1 MSGSNGDAKP
11 PLTGLMD
18 MGDPSFYDQP
28 GVLPSFDIWN
38 LYPYPGSFGGIVLNV
53 TWAQLEPT
61 ENGPLDT
68 SAIDSAIN
76 AVQFYNALYG
86 TDVGIE
92 LRVWGGYT
100 APDWA
105 KSIDGP
111 PLTVTGPG
119 TIDPGDTGPETIGRF
134 WTADYINAW
143 TSFQNQLAATYD
155 NNPIIRGISNTA
167 GASATDEP
175 FSQVYMPQVPMLQ
188 AGGYNDA
195 AEELTL
201 RAGIADYSAWTTTP
215 LDYTM
220 SVFRLENANN
230 AAPDPNFSLA
240 VLQQAENSSRV
251 VQASN
256 HALNNPL
263 PSWALFLYA
272 QITADAA
279 LNPATVPASYQTDY
293 PANLGPYAN
302 WSNVISNGAAAD
314 AGSIELWETPIL
326 QGFESKSPSS
336 IANLATILANG
347 VAPVTGAPDDGAAL
361 GFIAPSVV
369 TSAPGTIPLTGTNA
383 VLLESAKAESNYT
396 VTVTSAAGN
405 RLMATDNRQL
415 LADTTL
421 TFSGSLAAVNTILA
435 SLADQVAS
443 GTDTLK
449 ITAIDG
455 AGDSATQTV
464 GVIASAATV
473 STSPISNPA
482 MPPAAPPPAGGTI
495 RFSASPAPITVAGT
509 VAVGAV
515 IVDAVVMLSGGSS
528 VAVGD
533 AGVGDIDS
541 VAVGDAG
548 AGDID
553 IADQPA
559 TAGTA
564 VVAGVDTSVSIAGN
578 LDVGGTATSAGG
590 TATLLAALSPDAYS
604 TADLSIG
611 GTLNVWGQGDVRMTG
626 ALGAPAIDIASGGT
640 ISGDGTLTAQAMAN
654 DGTIEAV
661 ADQTLGLAELDVAA
675 PLSGAGQIVIDAGAA
690 LTLGNAVG
698 AGQTI
703 VFSAPTMAELS
714 NGPYSPTTL
723 VMQAPGTFAGTITG
737 FSFASSLVLDG
748 VDASAA
754 SYSSGV
760 LAVTPANGGT
770 PLSFA
775 LSGNLAGLQPEAT
788 VSGSGSGAATTITF
802 AAPSSGEAPGV
813 VAPATLEAAPG
824 IAVPVP
830 DIVLQTPFPPSSP
843 TDTTIDVTITAGS
856 GTLAA
861 GTSADDATLTQNS
874 PQSLTLTGT
883 IDAVER
889 SLQTLTY
896 QGAAA
901 GTDSIT
907 ISVSDYAGTSAPAT
921 IGVTNDSAG
930 AVYAWGSSA
939 TGSFG
944 DPTQWTVNGGRA
956 TGAPGGADIASFGP
970 GVETVTGDGAV
981 AEITDAGTLTLTGS
995 VSARGLSGGTALS
1008 VDSGGA
1014 LTLAGGAQLT
1024 AVGTAAVGVAGYGQM
1039 TVMGG
1044 ALDLTGGSTTDALVI
1059 GENAGSAGA
1068 VLDLEEITAA
1078 GSAVIGAAGSGTL
1091 QLLGVAASASDG
1103 GADIGQ
1109 AAGGRG
1115 TVVVNGGEWS
1125 TAGSLTV
1132 GDAGTGSLTI
1142 DGAANGITGQATA
1155 FDATIGANAGSTG
1168 TVSLSGGDLLVA
1180 NADASSSTLT
1190 VGSGGT
1196 GTLAVSDA
1204 GNVTVGVALATVNNS
1219 TMVFNTGSLIVGAGG
1234 SGQISITTG
1243 ALLEVDGNTT
1253 VGQSG
1258 GTGTVT
1264 VGESAADTGLFA
1276 MTGTL
1281 AIGSAGTVTLGGPEA
1296 LARASAVQVAA
1307 GGILD
1312 GAGTLSGV
1320 GGGNATVTLASI
1332 TNDGTIAASN
1342 GTLLV
1347 YGSVAGTGTLQVTA
1361 GSSLTLQAA
1370 VAAGQTLAFGQNAS
1384 VTLNDAG
1391 AFHGT
1396 IEGFSPGDT
1405 INIGSLPASAT
1416 NMVAMAANNVL
1427 TITEGSQTYHLQFD
1441 PTQNFSNDTFA
1452 LSPDGSWGTSVTMED
1467 PTEGPPFAA
1476 ASGPSALLA
1485 MFGQESWG
1493 TEGPPLAAASGP
1505 SALFAMFG
1513 QESWGTEGPPLAAA
1527 SGPSALFGQESSP
1540 RFLGGSDKTGPAAE
1554 ANREPDPS
1562 WSAGEDSAGGEAS
1575 FWGFIPAGFSPLWG
1589 AGNSGAGNGGLPPG
1603 STSPSDYVG
1612 FANPITANGI
1622 GVATGLLGGQQ
1633 YLSAHIP

>member
-1 MSGSNGDAKP
+1 MNGSNGDVKP
-11 PLTGLMD
+11 PLTGLID

-28 GVLPSFDIWN
+28 GALPYFDIWN

-53 TWAQLEPT
+53 TWAQLQPT

-68 SAIDSAIN
+68 SAIDSAIS
-76 AVQFYNALYG
+76 AVQFYNALHG
-86 TDVGIE
+86 TDVGIQ

-119 TIDPGDTGPETIGRF
+119 TIDPGNTGPETIGRF

-143 TSFQNQLAATYD
+143 TSSQNQLAATYD
-155 NNPIIRGISNTA
+155 DNPIIRGISNTA

-175 FSQVYMPQVPMLQ
+175 FSQVYLPQMPMLQ

-195 AEELTL
+195 GEELTL
-201 RAGIADYSAWTTTP
+201 RTGIADYSAWTTTP

-220 SVFRLENANN
+220 SVFRLEDANN
-230 AAPDPNFSLA
+230 ATPDPNFSLA

-256 HALNNPL
+256 HVLNNPL

-293 PANLGPYAN
+293 PANLGSYAN
-302 WSNVISNGAAAD
+302 WSNVIGNGAAAD

-326 QGFESKSPSS
+326 LGFESKSPSS

-369 TSAPGTIPLTGTNA
+369 TSAPGTILLTGTNA
-383 VLLESAKAESNYT
+383 VLLESADAESNYT
-396 VTVTSAAGN
+396 VTVTSAEGN
-405 RLMATDNRQL
+405 RLTATDNRQL
-415 LADTTL
+415 LAGTELTL
-421 TFSGSLAAVNTILA
+421 SGSLAAVNTILA

-449 ITAIDG
+449 ITATDG
-455 AGDSATQTV
+455 AGDSATETV
-464 GVIASAATV
+464 GVIASAATA
-473 STSPISNPA
+473 STSPIPNPA
-482 MPPAAPPPAGGTI
+482 TPPAAPSIAGGTI
-495 RFSASPAPITVAGT
+495 RFSASPAPITVAGIF
-509 VAVGAV
+509 AVGAV

-533 AGVGDIDS
+533 AG
-541 VAVGDAG
+541 
-548 AGDID
+548 AGDVD

-564 VVAGVDTSVSIAGN
+564 VVAGIDTSVSIAGN

-626 ALGAPAIDIASGGT
+626 ALGASAIDIASGGT
-640 ISGDGTLTAQAMAN
+640 ISGDGTLSAQTIAN
-654 DGTIEAV
+654 DGTIEVV

-690 LTLGNAVG
+690 LTLGNAVD

-703 VFSAPTMAELS
+703 VFSAPTIAQLS
-714 NGPYSPTTL
+714 DGPYSPTTL
-723 VMQAPGTFAGTITG
+723 MMQAPSTFAGTITG

-748 VDASAA
+748 VDASAV

-760 LAVTPANGGT
+760 LTVTPANGGT

-775 LSGNLAGLQPEAT
+775 LSGDLAGLQPEAT

-802 AAPSSGEAPGV
+802 AAPGSGEAPGV

-856 GTLAA
+856 GALAA

-921 IGVTNDSAG
+921 IGVTNGSAG
-930 AVYAWGSSA
+930 AVYAWGSLA

-970 GVETVTGDGAV
+970 GIETVTGDGAV
-981 AEITDAGTLTLTGS
+981 AEMTDAGTLTLTGS
-995 VSARGLSGGTALS
+995 VSALGLSGGTALS

-1024 AVGTAAVGVAGYGQM
+1024 AVGTAAVGVAGYGQL
-1039 TVMGG
+1039 TVIGG

-1059 GENAGSAGA
+1059 GENAGSAGV
-1068 VLDLEEITAA
+1068 VLDFEEITAA

-1109 AAGGRG
+1109 TAGGSG

-1155 FDATIGANAGSTG
+1155 FDATIGAKAGSTG
-1168 TVSLSGGDLLVA
+1168 TVSLPGGDLLVA

-1190 VGSGGT
+1190 VGNGGR
-1196 GTLAVSDA
+1196 GMLALSDA

-1243 ALLEVDGNTT
+1243 ASLEVDGNTT
-1253 VGQSG
+1253 IGQSG

-1281 AIGSAGTVTLGGPEA
+1281 AIGSAGTVTLSGPEA
-1296 LARASAVQVAA
+1296 LVRASAVQVAA

-1320 GGGNATVTLASI
+1320 GGGNATVMLASI

-1347 YGSVAGTGTLQVTA
+1347 HGSVAGTGTLQATA
-1361 GSSLTLQAA
+1361 SSSLTLQAA
-1370 VAAGQTLAFGQNAS
+1370 VAAGQTLTFGQNAS

-1396 IEGFSPGDT
+1396 IEGFSPSDT

-1416 NMVAMAANNVL
+1416 NTVAMGANNVL

-1441 PTQNFSNDTFA
+1441 PTQNFSNDTFT
-1452 LSPDGSWGTSVTMED
+1452 LSPDGSWGTSVTMVD
-1467 PTEGPPFAA
+1467 PSENSTLVD
-1476 ASGPSALLA
+1476 ASYGGQASEWENKSIDNGRSNYMWASYLA
-1485 MFGQESWG
+1485 GGERRLASLNTG

-1505 SALFAMFG
+1505 SVLI
-1513 QESWGTEGPPLAAA
+1513 
-1527 SGPSALFGQESSP
+1527 GQESSP
-1540 RFLGGSDKTGPAAE
+1540 RFFGGSDKAGLAA
-1554 ANREPDPS
+1554 ASNREPDPS
-1562 WSAGEDSAGGEAS
+1562 WFAAEDSHAGGEAS
-1575 FWGFIPAGFSPLWG
+1575 FWGFIPAGFSSLWS
-1589 AGNSGAGNGGLPPG
+1589 AGNSGAGSGSLPPG
-1603 STSPSDYVG
+1603 STSPSDYLG
-1612 FANPITANGI
+1612 FANPITAGHIGI
-1622 GVATGLLGGQQ
+1622 ATGLLGGQQ